1 MVNVKSDMLTITIGA
16 ETRGERAKKQPKPPE
31 QQIGSLGYCGN
42 CCSHYKGNY
51 TLHKCKK

>member
-31 QQIGSLGYCGN
+31 QQIGSLGYC
-42 CCSHYKGNY
+42 
-51 TLHKCKK
+51 